1 MEDTLTENGGDN
13 KTQLFFLSSSS
24 NRYIYLMWMG
34 RSILLILGNKKEKP
48 NAKKRTCRRI
58 LMRVSFVRM
67 YDNTRKKNKEK
78 TISRW
83 RI

>member
-24 NRYIYLMWMG
+24 NRYISCGWVVAYY
-34 RSILLILGNKKEKP
+34 LGNKKEKP